1 MHTILTFDLSDWPLI
16 AFTGPDRAKSLHNLT
31 TQEIKGLAPGQ
42 VTEAFVTSPQGKT
55 LGFFSI
61 RNAADA
67 LYLDCEP
74 DGERLA
80 LEHFAK
86 YTMFDD
92 VSFEVVTEK
101 YEQRLWLGNE
111 AFRAFQEFFPA
122 SGSGGTERCV
132 TIERPGIG
140 RVELIRMD
148 IFAVPAI
155 RIITSVGH
163 LGEFEDEIAAAANL
177 KLIRGDASLFERI
190 RVLSAWP
197 RFPVE
202 IHADNLPQEIDR
214 DATAINFRKGCYLGQ
229 ETVAR
234 LDALGHV
241 NRILRCFVF
250 DSDHVPVEPARLIGR
265 PFVDQAGHQV
275 GEIRSAVEGHH
286 PNQAVGMALIR
297 VKALDGFVKV
307 ADSNDANLTISKP
320 SEFRENF
327 APLVTEIIG
336 NRR

>member
-1 MHTILTFDLSDWPLI
+1 MHNILTFDISDQPMI
-16 AFTGPDRAKSLHNLT
+16 EFTGPDRAKSLHNLT
-31 TQEIKGLAPGQ
+31 TQEIKALAPGQ

-55 LGFFSI
+55 LGFFTI
-61 RNAADA
+61 RNSGDA
-67 LYLDCEP
+67 LSLGCEP
-74 DGERLA
+74 GGEQLA
-80 LEHFAK
+80 LEHIAK

-111 AFRAFQEFFPA
+111 ALRAFQEFFPA
-122 SGSGGTERCV
+122 SGSDGVDRCV

-140 RVELIRMD
+140 RVELIRTHV
-148 IFAVPAI
+148 FAVPAI
-155 RIITSVGH
+155 RIITVAGH
-163 LGEFEDEIAAAANL
+163 SRQFEDEIATAADV
-177 KLIRGDASLFERI
+177 KLTRGDASLFERI

-202 IHADNLPQEIDR
+202 IRADNLPQEIDR

-265 PFVDQAGHQV
+265 PLVDQAGQQV
-275 GEIRSAVEGHH
+275 GEIRSAVEGEH
-286 PNQAVGMALIR
+286 PNQVVGMALIR
-297 VKALDGFVKV
+297 VKALEGVVKV
-307 ADSNDANLTISKP
+307 ADSNEANLTISKP
-320 SEFRENF
+320 VQFRENF

-336 NRR
+336 T

>member
-1 MHTILTFDLSDWPLI
+1 MHTILTFDLSDRPLI
-16 AFTGPDRAKSLHNLT
+16 SFTGPDRAKSLHNLT

-67 LYLDCEP
+67 LYLGCEP
-74 DGERLA
+74 GGEQLS

-101 YEQRLWLGNE
+101 FEQRLWLGDE
-111 AFRAFQEFFPA
+111 AVRAFRDYFREDNSAGAARF
-122 SGSGGTERCV
+122 V
-132 TIERPGIG
+132 TIERPGDG
-140 RVELIRMD
+140 SVDLIRSD
-148 IFAVPAI
+148 DFSVPSI
-155 RIITSVGH
+155 RMIANRGRLSR
-163 LGEFEDEIAAAANL
+163 FEEEIAAAAGVSL
-177 KLIRGDASLFERI
+177 SRGDESLYERV

-202 IHADNLPQEIDR
+202 IRSDNLPQEIDR

-241 NRILRCFVF
+241 NRILRCFVLEA
-250 DSDHVPVEPARLIGR
+250 DHVPIDPARLLDLSL
-265 PFVDQAGHQV
+265 VDQTGQKV
-275 GEIRSAVEGHH
+275 GEIRSAVAGEH

-297 VKALDGFVKV
+297 VKALEGVVRAAGMDEATLTVSNA
-307 ADSNDANLTISKP
+307 AD
-320 SEFRENF
+320 FRQRF
-327 APLVTEIIG
+327 APLLAGIARV
-336 NRR
+336 R